1 MSASPIL
8 ATRNLGLDIGGATIV
23 ADVELEV
30 LDGELLAVIGPNG
43 AGKTTLFN
51 LVSGLRRPT
60 SGSVELDGVDV
71 TEQPPYRRAKAGLGR
86 TFQVSN
92 VFPLLSVHE
101 NVRLSAEAAIG
112 GTMRIWRRATAV
124 PDAVARATWAIAR
137 VGLADREWWPA
148 GLLSHGDKRKLELA
162 MLLAADPR
170 VLLLDEPMA
179 GVSMEDVPE
188 LVELIRSVH
197 ADEGKTVLMVEHHME
212 VVIGLAQR
220 IAVMHDG
227 ALLAVDTPDGDH
239 GERDGAA
246 GLPRGGALV
255 PPLVSVQRSARLP
268 RRVACPAGDL
278 VRRPGRRRHGA
289 ARPQRRRQDHDPAR
303 PHRARRAPRHGRA
316 GGGGHHGACARTG
329 SSAAASATSPRIA
342 TSSRRSPSTRT
353 CAWPSGTPSRGTT
366 SSTTCSRSCATR
378 GQAGGGNALGRAAA
392 DARDRPRAPERQ
404 PPAAGR
410 RAHEGPVAAARH
422 RGRARARARLGAH
435 DRLLVEQNLGVVQRV
450 ARDAVV
456 LDTGRVVHVGPA
468 RELLDDKPAIHRM
481 LGVG

>member
-60 SGSVELDGVDV
+60 SGSIELDGVDV
-71 TEQPPYRRAKAGLGR
+71 TEQPPYRRAKAGIGR

-101 NVRLSAEAAIG
+101 NVRLSAEAAMG

-124 PDAVARATWAIAR
+124 RDAVARATWAIER
-137 VGLADREWWPA
+137 VGLTDREWWAA

-162 MLLAADPR
+162 MLLAADKR

-220 IAVMHDG
+220 IAVC
-227 ALLAVDTPDGDH
+227 T
-239 GERDGAA
+239 AA
-246 GLPRGGALV
+246 GCSPW
-255 PPLVSVQRSARLP
+255 PSP
-268 RRVACPAGDL
+268 RRSCRT
-278 VRRPGRRRHGA
+278 RR
-289 ARPQRRRQDHDPAR
+289 
-303 PHRARRAPRHGRA
+303 
-316 GGGGHHGACARTG
+316 CE
-329 SSAAASATSPRIA
+329 
-342 TSSRRSPSTRT
+342 
-353 CAWPSGTPSRGTT
+353 
-366 SSTTCSRSCATR
+366 
-378 GQAGGGNALGRAAA
+378 QAYLG
-392 DARDRPRAPERQ
+392 E
-404 PPAAGR
+404 
-410 RAHEGPVAAARH
+410 
-422 RGRARARARLGAH
+422 
-435 DRLLVEQNLGVVQRV
+435 
-450 ARDAVV
+450 
-456 LDTGRVVHVGPA
+456 
-468 RELLDDKPAIHRM
+468 EL
-481 LGVG
+481 